1 MKKYLWPMLFAVLCF
16 SAYADDGDQDECH
29 INGNETM
36 DAVVVMNATS
46 NAPAGATGVAKIDSD
61 NEDGNESAHIDL
73 KTFGLIPGSYDLSIT
88 LQSTGSNVDL
98 GQFLVS
104 SNFNDDEDGGDH
116 EDFELQFGAGVWIS
130 NNWGGFTNWGCWTN
144 WSNSNFV
151 SAGVWAKWFDHEGH
165 GNNAC
170 GTNGIVTHTKADL
183 PPGVNPTDIA
193 EIVVSDLS
201 GNEILVGDLVSPA
214 AGSVINISGTVQVTP
229 GPGAPALSG
238 TAQVQSTAS
247 KGKWQHH
254 FTLTASGAAAKTNFK
269 LDVNGH
275 LKGAARTD
283 KSGQMKIKKLPSHTP
298 ALRTLKLLDGQ
309 GNVAGSAQF

>member
-1 MKKYLWPMLFAVLCF
+1 MKKYLLPFLFGALCL
-16 SAYADDGDQDECH
+16 SAYADDGGDECQ

-46 NAPAGATGVAKIDSD
+46 NAPAGATGVAKIESQ
-61 NEDGNESAHIDL
+61 NEDGNESATVEL
-73 KTFGLIPGSYDLSIT
+73 KAFGLTPATYDLSIT

-98 GQFLVS
+98 GQFTVS
-104 SNFNDDEDGGDH
+104 SNFDDESGD
-116 EDFELQFGAGVWIS
+116 LQLGIEAGAWVS

-144 WSNSNFV
+144 WNNTNFV

-165 GNNAC
+165 GTNSC
-170 GTNGIVTHTKADL
+170 GTNGTIVTRTEADL

-193 EIVVSDLS
+193 EIIVSDMS
-201 GNEILVGDLVSPA
+201 SNEVLVGDMVNPS
-214 AGSVINISGTVQVTP
+214 AGSVINVSGSVQVSP
-229 GPGAPALSG
+229 GTNSTCALTG
-238 TAQVQSTAS
+238 TAQINSTAN

-254 FTLTASGAAAKTNFK
+254 FTLTASGATAKTNFK

-283 KSGQMKIKKLPSHTP
+283 KSGNVTIKRLPSHTP
-298 ALRTLKLLDGQ
+298 ALRTLKLLDAQ